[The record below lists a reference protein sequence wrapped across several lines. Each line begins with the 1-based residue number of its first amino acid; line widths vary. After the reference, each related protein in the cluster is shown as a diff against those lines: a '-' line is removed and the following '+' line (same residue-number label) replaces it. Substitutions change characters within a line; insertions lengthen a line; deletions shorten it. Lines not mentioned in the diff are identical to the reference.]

1 MVAGDHTSSRNL
13 SRLRPVLRDMNR
25 ERKQASPLPSS
36 TPPGYGLLGVLLL
49 PIGLWW
55 LVGARRRKEPGF
67 DVEADRQDAAQ
78 PPKSSGG

>member
-1 MVAGDHTSSRNL
+1 
-13 SRLRPVLRDMNR
+13 MNR

-55 LVGARRRKEPGF
+55 LAARRQRKAGGEGN
-67 DVEADRQDAAQ
+67 AAQ
-78 PPKSSGG
+78 SPKTSGG